1 VVLARIDDYVRAHGA
16 TRSGFLADAAR
27 KAMRP

>member
-1 VVLARIDDYVRAHGA
+1 VVLARIDDYARAHGA